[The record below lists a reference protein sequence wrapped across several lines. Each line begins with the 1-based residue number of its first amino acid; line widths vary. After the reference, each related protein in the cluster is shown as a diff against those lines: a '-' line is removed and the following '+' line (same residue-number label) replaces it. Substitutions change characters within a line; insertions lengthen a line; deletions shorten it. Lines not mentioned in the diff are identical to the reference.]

1 MSTNVSRKLLPA
13 SIIILVM
20 LAVLIINQPVVFQEG
35 NPLPVI
41 SAIIK
46 IEFGASDIIQ
56 VSSTKYMQKAGPP
69 EPLNRLLA
77 ANGWR
82 FVEQLGAG
90 YFYTHNSEIL
100 FVMGR
105 MLTSRYFIYEL
116 EKPLYF

>member
-46 IEFGASDIIQ
+46 IEFGASDITQ
-56 VSSTKYMQKAGPP
+56 VSSTKYLQKAGPP

-90 YFYTHNSEIL
+90 YFYSRGVDQL
-100 FVMGR
+100 FVMTR